1 LDLGVD
7 PTTATAKE
15 MQQLL
20 HIVRRL
26 VERGSITDEFD
37 TDDVAGEYALH
48 PDNFGSITRLAR
60 LQELLDA
67 LLVGGVGVLAGSY
80 YDQSGVLEQGQNQI
94 LYIHF
99 VPSDVREKVI
109 SVPF

>member
-1 LDLGVD
+1 MWDLCVD
-7 PTTATAKE
+7 PSAATARE
-15 MQQLL
+15 MEQLL
-20 HIVRRL
+20 YIVRRI
-26 VERGSITDEFD
+26 VERGNVTDEFD
-37 TDDVAGEYALH
+37 IDNATGGYALH

-67 LLVGGVGVLAGSY
+67 LLVGGVGILAGSY
-80 YDQSGVLEQGQNQI
+80 YDREGLKGPQQI

-99 VPSDVREKVI
+99 VPSGVGEKVI